1 MTVEYQVMSDSH
13 SEQKKIYRTEAKRHR
28 ERIDQRS
35 ENIDHAIDNFFK
47 ALNPDK
53 GTIVAC
59 YWPMRHEFDTA
70 ELLYRLKEADMI
82 CALPVIQKDKK
93 ELVFAKWEEAVEM
106 EEGEFGTVHPKVE
119 SEAHY
124 IEPDIII
131 VPLLAFDR
139 KGHRLGYGGGYYDAT
154 LKSLRLKKNVVSV
167 GWAYA
172 QQAVL
177 FNLPAED
184 HDEVLDYV
192 ITPKGVHAFKPTDEV

>member
-1 MTVEYQVMSDSH
+1 MPDAN
-13 SEQKKIYRTEAKRHR
+13 SEQKHIYRIEAKRHR
-28 ERIDQRS
+28 ERIDIRE
-35 ENIDHAIDNFFK
+35 ENIDHAIENFFK
-47 ALNPDK
+47 AVKPKETD
-53 GTIVAC
+53 IVAC
-59 YWPMRHEFDTA
+59 YWPMRAEFDTA
-70 ELLYRLKEADMI
+70 ELLYTLKDKGIA
-82 CALPVIQKDKK
+82 CCLPVIQKDMK
-93 ELVFAKWEEAVEM
+93 ELSFALWEEGVEM

-124 IEPDIII
+124 VEPDIII

-154 LKSLRLKKNVVSV
+154 LKSLRIKKNVVSV

-192 ITPKGVHAFKPTDEV
+192 ITPKDVHTFKSEDEV